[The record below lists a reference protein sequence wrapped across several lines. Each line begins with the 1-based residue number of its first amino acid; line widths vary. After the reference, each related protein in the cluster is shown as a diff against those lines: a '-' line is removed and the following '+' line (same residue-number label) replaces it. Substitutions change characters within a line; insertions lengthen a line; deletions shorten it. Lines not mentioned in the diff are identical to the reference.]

1 MDKLREADAIVDSLG
16 KAMQSGETGLR
27 YVPALLVR
35 VINEEMWRERVIIKT
50 GERVTFRRFLDFVTT
65 DPLEGLG
72 ADMATL
78 RRLCGD
84 NPAALDA
91 LDRATTQPQGRPK
104 EENRNNVTDYEEPD
118 RGNAA
123 GYALRKLRSDAPALH
138 ERVLT
143 GDLSPHAAMLEAG
156 FRRKTMQLPTDPE
169 GVARALLRK
178 FTHEDLR
185 RIVELIADGI
195 GLA

>member
-78 RRLCGD
+78 RRL
-84 NPAALDA
+84 
-91 LDRATTQPQGRPK
+91 
-104 EENRNNVTDYEEPD
+104 
-118 RGNAA
+118 
-123 GYALRKLRSDAPALH
+123 
-138 ERVLT
+138 
-143 GDLSPHAAMLEAG
+143 
-156 FRRKTMQLPTDPE
+156 
-169 GVARALLRK
+169 
-178 FTHEDLR
+178 
-185 RIVELIADGI
+185 
-195 GLA
+195 

>member
-91 LDRATTQPQGRPK
+91 LDRATQRGEGRPEK
-104 EENRNNVTDYEEPD
+104 TVDIINSLESERPE
-118 RGNAA
+118 GNTAA
-123 GYALRKLRSDAPALH
+123 SALRRLRKAAPALH

-143 GDLSPHAAMLEAG
+143 GDL
-156 FRRKTMQLPTDPE
+156 RYK
-169 GVARALLRK
+169 
-178 FTHEDLR
+178 
-185 RIVELIADGI
+185 
-195 GLA
+195 